1 LGQIQ
6 EIQIHASHRAETH
19 TPKLLEAK
27 ARGILNIMMLIM
39 LCRRWIGI
47 EHQLA
52 QNKTNVLLH
61 GSKPSKEEHK
71 VNICNTI
78 NERGQ
83 WTNEALE
90 ETMDVIQRGTTSLKK
105 ASKQQT
111 ISLILLLNHLNGKT
125 RFKKYGLVGVLTKK
139 KL

>member
-27 ARGILNIMMLIM
+27 ARGILNIMMLTM

-52 QNKTNVLLH
+52 QNRTNVLLH

-71 VNICNTI
+71 VNTCNTI
-78 NERGQ
+78 TRE
-83 WTNEALE
+83 
-90 ETMDVIQRGTTSLKK
+90 V
-105 ASKQQT
+105 
-111 ISLILLLNHLNGKT
+111 NG
-125 RFKKYGLVGVLTKK
+125 LMEL
-139 KL
+139 